1 MALDIS
7 THMSTSYLDIHI
19 RMHLNRHII
28 FNVQLLA
35 VPVYVRHTAA
45 VILDTAPKALD
56 FLCPSWKYSIVSV
69 SAYGKRKMAVRIS
82 GVATLLQNVA
92 KPGFVH
98 ICCSAHQLDIVFQSA
113 YSKLGDES
121 FYTQIT
127 ALVLYLWGQRNF
139 VSMI

>member
-1 MALDIS
+1 MYELLEEAWTFLVALDIS

-56 FLCPSWKYSIVSV
+56 FLCPSWKYSIVGV
-69 SAYGKRKMAVRIS
+69 STYGKRKMTGRIS
-82 GVATLLQNVA
+82 GIATRFQNVT
-92 KPGFVH
+92 KPGFIH
-98 ICCSAHQLDIVFQSA
+98 IWCCAHQLDIV
-113 YSKLGDES
+113 
-121 FYTQIT
+121 I
-127 ALVLYLWGQRNF
+127 
-139 VSMI
+139 